1 MTISLSQISLSPDS
15 HREADLFLVKLK
27 LFLLKGLLQK
37 SVAIW
42 ELQEMSHSGWQQLTN
57 SSLPLLSY
65 LLFIITIF
73 ERSHHLYFS
82 FYSQVIMSII

>member
-15 HREADLFLVKLK
+15 QREADLFSVKLK

-42 ELQEMSHSGWQQLTN
+42 ELQEMSRSGWQQFPN
-57 SSLPLLSY
+57 SLRFTPA
-65 LLFIITIF
+65 IIVGVYYY
-73 ERSHHLYFS
+73 YF
-82 FYSQVIMSII
+82 

>member
-57 SSLPLLSY
+57 SSSYPFYHTCCLL
-65 LLFIITIF
+65 LLFLREVITYI
-73 ERSHHLYFS
+73 SA
-82 FYSQVIMSII
+82 SIARLS